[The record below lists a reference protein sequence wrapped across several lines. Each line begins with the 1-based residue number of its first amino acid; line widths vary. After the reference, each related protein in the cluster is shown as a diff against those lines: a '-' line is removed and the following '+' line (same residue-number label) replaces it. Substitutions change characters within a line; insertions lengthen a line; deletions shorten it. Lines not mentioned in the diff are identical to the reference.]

1 LEHFPLKL
9 FRVEVYPKCARSLP
23 CLSKTDL
30 ERPGLERIGKLN
42 DRRGIGDVGDDKKK
56 REKGPYLSAY
66 LSCAIGNSKKA
77 PKCEP
82 LI

>member
-1 LEHFPLKL
+1 MKL

-42 DRRGIGDVGDDKKK
+42 DRRGIGDVGDEKKNAK
-56 REKGPYLSAY
+56 RARIYPRIYHVRLEIQRKHRNVSR
-66 LSCAIGNSKKA
+66 
-77 PKCEP
+77 
-82 LI
+82 